1 MRSGRM
7 APISSV
13 QRHTST
19 NFFIK
24 WAGVSVVLQRLLR
37 SYQRTMRNY
46 WKRLT
51 CEKRTPFVTTTILPL
66 FRSTLITYQH
76 GTNRTWNES
85 GVKQVVTIGQK
96 EKQAFMLVPLI
107 SASGVLLPMQVVFVG
122 KADASR
128 PNAKAPAYDEAIKLG
143 FKMVPSKTA
152 TYWSTEA
159 TMESLVNKMIAPY
172 FNKTKENLGLPST
185 QHLIWKI
192 DCWSVH
198 KSAEFWVWMKK
209 NHSTIIVLFVPGGCT
224 GLWQPLNVGIQ
235 RILKLSVHRSAHRNV
250 VKEFSDQIAL
260 GLWGIKQLAGLWMQ
274 SIKSTRKIWS

>member
-1 MRSGRM
+1 
-7 APISSV
+7 
-13 QRHTST
+13 
-19 NFFIK
+19 
-24 WAGVSVVLQRLLR
+24 
-37 SYQRTMRNY
+37 
-46 WKRLT
+46 
-51 CEKRTPFVTTTILPL
+51 
-66 FRSTLITYQH
+66 
-76 GTNRTWNES
+76 
-85 GVKQVVTIGQK
+85 
-96 EKQAFMLVPLI
+96 MLVPLI

-198 KSAEFWVWMKK
+198 KSAEF
-209 NHSTIIVLFVPGGCT
+209 
-224 GLWQPLNVGIQ
+224 
-235 RILKLSVHRSAHRNV
+235 
-250 VKEFSDQIAL
+250 
-260 GLWGIKQLAGLWMQ
+260 
-274 SIKSTRKIWS
+274 